1 MVRIFCDFDGTLATE
16 DIGKEIF
23 LKFAGSDAAVLGAQ
37 YVNGEITARECLLRE
52 AAAVV
57 DVQPDQLL
65 EFIDQFRADP
75 TFGAFRAFCDVHNV
89 PIVVLSDGLDFY
101 VERLLRRT
109 GFGDV
114 VFFANHLSLK
124 REGLATKMRVTFPYT
139 DSECEFCGNCKR
151 NHMLTGSGDDDII
164 VYIGDG
170 ISDRCPVRYADVVFA
185 KKSLIKYCQKENISY
200 HEFSNFTDVQR
211 RLESLLLKKRIR
223 PRREAAMAR
232 RNVFMQG

>member
-23 LKFAGSDAAVLGAQ
+23 LKFAGVEAAALGAQ
-37 YVNGEITARECLLRE
+37 YVNGQITARECLLRE

-57 DVQPDQLL
+57 DVQPDRLL
-65 EFIDQFRADP
+65 EFIDQFQVEP
-75 TFGAFRAFCDVHNV
+75 TFGEFRAFCAARDI
-89 PIVVLSDGLDFY
+89 PIVVLSDGLDVY
-101 VERLLRRT
+101 VERILRRS

-114 VFFANHLSLK
+114 AFFANHLSFVQE
-124 REGLATKMRVTFPYT
+124 RSTTKLRVSFSYT

-151 NHMLTGSGDDDII
+151 NHMLTGSSEDDII

-170 ISDRCPVRYADVVFA
+170 ISDRCPVHYADVVFA

-200 HEFSNFTDVQR
+200 HEFLDFTDIQR
-211 RLESLLLKKRIR
+211 RLESLLQKKRIR

-232 RNVFMQG
+232 RDVFMQG

>member
-1 MVRIFCDFDGTLATE
+1 MIRIFCDFDGTLATE
-16 DIGKEIF
+16 DIGREIF
-23 LKFAGSDAAVLGAQ
+23 LKFAGADAAVLGAQ

-57 DVQPDQLL
+57 GVQPGQLHD
-65 EFIDQFRADP
+65 FIDQFRADP
-75 TFGAFRAFCDVHNV
+75 SFGEFRAFCDGHDI
-89 PIVVLSDGLDFY
+89 PIIVLSDGLDVY
-101 VERLLRRT
+101 VERILRRS

-114 VFFANHLSLK
+114 AFFANHLSFVN
-124 REGLATKMRVTFPYT
+124 EGSATKLRVSFPYT

-151 NHMLTGSGDDDII
+151 NHMLTGSGEDDIL
-164 VYIGDG
+164 VYVGDG

-185 KKSLIKYCQKENISY
+185 KESLIKYCQMENISY
-200 HEFSNFTDVQR
+200 YEFTDFADIQR

-232 RNVFMQG
+232 RDVFMQG